1 MTQKAKSGPAA
12 LSQKL
17 REAHASWEHQEKTV
31 YTVEALERE
40 MTQRLVSKK
49 DSSKKENSGD

>member
-1 MTQKAKSGPAA
+1 MTQKAKSGPVA

-17 REAHASWEHQEKTV
+17 REARASWEHQEKTV

-40 MTQRLVSKK
+40 INERLVSQK